1 VEVLSEHSIKV
12 RGARVHNLAGVSVD
26 IPRNRLVVLS
36 GVSGSGKSSFAFDT
50 LYAEGQRRYIE
61 SLSAYARQF
70 LGQMDKPDYDSIEGL
85 SPAIAIEQK
94 TVSHNPR
101 STVGTVTEIADYLR
115 VLFARAGE
123 PHCHVCGRPVSS
135 QTVQQMTD
143 AILRMPGGTRIMVAA
158 PVVMNRK
165 GARADLLTEIRRK
178 GFVRV
183 ILDGEVT
190 PVEDLKHLDP
200 KKRHSLM
207 IVVDRLQVGP
217 GVESRLS
224 DSVETAVKEG
234 EGVLAVIDA
243 DTGEETLMSEKS
255 ACVKCGVSM
264 PELTPQLFS
273 FNNPAG
279 MCRSCSGLGFQL
291 RVDPAL
297 VIPRPAL
304 SIKDG
309 AVAPWGIPHGWVS
322 SALKSLAREYGFNP
336 GMPWKRL
343 PQEVKDLI
351 LHGSGDRPVR
361 FDWQG
366 TTSQGSWTG
375 PFEGV
380 IPRLQR
386 LQRSTSSE
394 GAREQYEKYF
404 RRYTCE
410 DCGGSRL
417 RPESRAVLFSGVSIA
432 GVSSMTVGE
441 ADSFFSGLI
450 LDEGR
455 AAVASGLLKEIG
467 ARLGFL
473 RDVGLHY
480 LALDRP
486 APTLAGGEA
495 QRIRLASQ
503 IGSGLTGV
511 LYVLDEP
518 TVGLHPRDTAR
529 LVSTLEHLRDLDNT
543 VLVVEHDPDTLL
555 KADHILDFG
564 PGAGTHGGKLVAQGT
579 PEEIMNNPDSITG
592 DYLSGRK
599 TIVRLATPRK
609 KSHGSLRI
617 RGASLHNLK
626 SVDLSI
632 PLGKMVCVTGVSG
645 SGKSS
650 LITQTLY
657 PALASALGT
666 GSASLVPGPFR
677 DMTGV
682 EQVDKVICI
691 SQDPIG
697 RTPRSNPA
705 TYTKAFDSIRSLFA
719 ELPESKVRGYKPG
732 RFSFNVK
739 GGRCEDCGG
748 AGVKRIE
755 MHFLPDVYVEC
766 ETCRGLRFNRETL
779 RVKFRDYSIS
789 DVLNLTV
796 DDAMALFERIPQV
809 YSTIRVLADV
819 GLGYIRLGQ
828 PATTLSGGEAQR
840 VKLARE
846 LARPSTTH
854 TLYILDEP
862 TTGLHPH
869 DVNRLLL
876 VLDRLVGAGNTV
888 LVIEHNLD
896 VVRNADWIVDL
907 GPEGGDGGGRII
919 AAGTPEEIATHPDSP
934 TGKHLAG
941 AMERAGCRVV
951 G

>member
-1 VEVLSEHSIKV
+1 LNEHTIRV
-12 RGARVHNLAGVSVD
+12 RGARVHNLNSVSVD

-115 VLFARAGE
+115 VLFARVGE
-123 PHCHVCGRPVSS
+123 PHCPTCGRPVSS

-143 AILRMPGGTRIMVAA
+143 RILKMPQGTRIMVAA
-158 PVVMNRK
+158 PVILNRK
-165 GARADLLTEIRRK
+165 GARADLITDIRKK

-183 ILDGEVT
+183 ILDGVVT
-190 PVEDLKHLDP
+190 QIDDLRQLDP
-200 KKRHSLM
+200 KKRHSLH
-207 IVVDRLQVGP
+207 IVVDRIQVGP
-217 GVESRLS
+217 GIESRLA

-234 EGVLAVIDA
+234 EGILAVIDA

-255 ACVKCGVSM
+255 ACVICGISM
-264 PELTPQLFS
+264 PEPDPPRSSVSTTRWACAGAARGWVFRSGSTPTS
-273 FNNPAG
+273 
-279 MCRSCSGLGFQL
+279 
-291 RVDPAL
+291 V
-297 VIPRPAL
+297 VPRPAL
-304 SIKDG
+304 SVRDG

-322 SALKSLAREYGFNP
+322 AALKSLAREFEFNV
-336 GMPWKRL
+336 GTPWKRL
-343 PQEVKDLI
+343 SQETRNLVLY
-351 LHGSGDRPVR
+351 GSGDKPVR

-366 TTSQGSWTG
+366 SSSQGSWTG

-380 IPRLQR
+380 IPRLER

-394 GAREQYEKYF
+394 GMREQYEKYF

-410 DCGGSRL
+410 DCGGTRL
-417 RPESRAVLFSGVSIA
+417 RPESRAVLFCGVSMA
-432 GVSSMTVGE
+432 QVSSMTVGE
-441 ADSFFSGLI
+441 ADAFFNS
-450 LDEGR
+450 LDLEPSK
-455 AAVASGLLKEIG
+455 AIIATGLLKEIS

-518 TVGLHPRDTAR
+518 TVGLHPRDTSR
-529 LVSTLEHLRDLDNT
+529 LVTTLFHLRDLENT
-543 VLVVEHDPDTLL
+543 VLVVEHDPETLL

-564 PGAGTHGGKLVAQGT
+564 PGAGTSGGNLIAQGT
-579 PEEIMNNPDSITG
+579 PREIMDNPASLTG

-599 TIVRLATPRK
+599 TIVRLASPRK
-609 KSHGSLRI
+609 HSHGTLKI

-632 PLGKMVCVTGVSG
+632 PLGKMVCITGVSG

-657 PALASALGT
+657 PAVASALGT
-666 GSASLVPGPFR
+666 GPASLRPGPFTE
-677 DMTGV
+677 MTGI
-682 EQVDKVICI
+682 EKVDKVICI

-705 TYTKAFDSIRSLFA
+705 TYTKTFDSIRNLFA

-766 ETCRGLRFNRETL
+766 DTCHGLRFNRETL
-779 RVKFRDYSIS
+779 RVKFRNYSIS

-796 DDAMALFERIPQV
+796 DDAMTLFERIPQV
-809 YSTIRVLADV
+809 SSTIKVLSDV

-869 DVNRLLL
+869 DVNRLLI
-876 VLDRLVGAGNTV
+876 VLDRLVNAGNTV
-888 LVIEHNLD
+888 IVIEHNLD
-896 VVRNADWIVDL
+896 VVKNADWIVDL
-907 GPEGGDGGGRII
+907 GPEGGGGGGMII
-919 AAGTPEEIATHPDSP
+919 AVGTPDDIAAHPESP
-934 TGKHLAG
+934 TGHYLTQVIERSAG
-941 AMERAGCRVV
+941 TKA
-951 G
+951 

>member
-1 VEVLSEHSIKV
+1 MTEHTIRV
-12 RGARVHNLAGVSVD
+12 RGVRVHNLNSVSVD

-115 VLFARAGE
+115 VLFARVGE
-123 PHCHVCGRPVSS
+123 PHCPTCGRPVSS

-143 AILRMPGGTRIMVAA
+143 RILKMPQGTRLMVAA
-158 PVVMNRK
+158 PVVLNRK
-165 GARADLLTEIRRK
+165 GARADLITDIRKK

-183 ILDGEVT
+183 ILDGVVT
-190 PVEDLKHLDP
+190 QIDDLKQLDP
-200 KKRHSLM
+200 KKRHSLH
-207 IVVDRLQVGP
+207 IVVDRIQVGP
-217 GVESRLS
+217 GIESRLA

-234 EGVLAVIDA
+234 EGILAVIDA

-255 ACVKCGVSM
+255 ACVICGISM

-273 FNNPAG
+273 FNNPVG
-279 MCRSCSGLGFQL
+279 MCRSCSGLGFQI
-291 RVDPAL
+291 RVDPEL
-297 VIPRPAL
+297 VVPRPAL
-304 SIKDG
+304 SVRDG

-322 SALKSLAREYGFNP
+322 AALKSLAREFEFNV
-336 GMPWKRL
+336 GTPWKRL
-343 PQEVKDLI
+343 SQETKDLI
-351 LHGSGDRPVR
+351 LYGSGDKPVR

-366 TTSQGSWTG
+366 SSSQGSWTG

-380 IPRLQR
+380 IPRLER

-394 GAREQYEKYF
+394 GMREQYEKYF

-410 DCGGSRL
+410 DCGGTRL
-417 RPESRAVLFSGVSIA
+417 RPESRAVLFCGVSMA
-432 GVSSMTVGE
+432 QVSSMTVGE
-441 ADSFFSGLI
+441 ADTFFNS
-450 LDEGR
+450 LDLEPSK
-455 AAVASGLLKEIG
+455 AIIATGLLKEIS

-518 TVGLHPRDTAR
+518 TVGLHPRDTSR
-529 LVSTLEHLRDLDNT
+529 LVSTLEHLRDLENT
-543 VLVVEHDPDTLL
+543 VLVVEHDPETLL

-564 PGAGTHGGKLVAQGT
+564 PGAGTHGGNLVAQGT
-579 PEEIMNNPDSITG
+579 PREIMDNPASLTG

-599 TIVRLATPRK
+599 TIVRLASPRK
-609 KSHGSLRI
+609 HSHGTLKI

-626 SVDLSI
+626 NVDLSI
-632 PLGKMVCVTGVSG
+632 PLGKMVCITGVSG

-657 PALASALGT
+657 PAVASALGT
-666 GSASLVPGPFR
+666 GPASLRPGPFTE
-677 DMTGV
+677 MTGI
-682 EQVDKVICI
+682 EKVDKVICI

-705 TYTKAFDSIRSLFA
+705 TYTKTFDSIRNLFA

-766 ETCRGLRFNRETL
+766 DTCHGLRFNRETL
-779 RVKFRDYSIS
+779 RVKFRNYSIS
-789 DVLNLTV
+789 DILNLTV
-796 DDAMALFERIPQV
+796 DDAMTLFERIPQV
-809 YSTIRVLADV
+809 SSTIKVLSDV

-869 DVNRLLL
+869 DVNRLLI
-876 VLDRLVGAGNTV
+876 VLDRLVNAGNTV
-888 LVIEHNLD
+888 IVIEHNLD
-896 VVRNADWIVDL
+896 VVKNADWIVDL
-907 GPEGGDGGGRII
+907 GPEGGGGGGMII
-919 AAGTPEEIATHPDSP
+919 AAGTPDDIAAHPESP
-934 TGKHLAG
+934 TGHYLTQVIERSAG
-941 AMERAGCRVV
+941 TKA
-951 G
+951 

>member
-1 VEVLSEHSIKV
+1 MNEHTIRV
-12 RGARVHNLAGVSVD
+12 RGARVHNLNSVSVD

-115 VLFARAGE
+115 VLFARVGE
-123 PHCHVCGRPVSS
+123 PHCPTCGRPVSS

-143 AILRMPGGTRIMVAA
+143 RILKMPQGTRIMVAA
-158 PVVMNRK
+158 PVILNRK
-165 GARADLLTEIRRK
+165 GARADLITDIRKK

-183 ILDGEVT
+183 ILDGVVT
-190 PVEDLKHLDP
+190 QIDDLRQLDP
-200 KKRHSLM
+200 KKRHSLH
-207 IVVDRLQVGP
+207 IVVDRIQVGP
-217 GVESRLS
+217 GIESRLA

-234 EGVLAVIDA
+234 EGILAVIDA

-255 ACVKCGVSM
+255 ACVICGISM

-273 FNNPAG
+273 FNNPMG
-279 MCRSCSGLGFQL
+279 MCRSCSGLGFQI
-291 RVDPAL
+291 RVDPDL
-297 VIPRPAL
+297 VVPRPAL
-304 SIKDG
+304 SVRDG

-322 SALKSLAREYGFNP
+322 AALKSLAREFEFNV
-336 GMPWKRL
+336 GTPWKRL
-343 PQEVKDLI
+343 SQETKDLI
-351 LHGSGDRPVR
+351 LYGSGDKPVR

-366 TTSQGSWTG
+366 SSSQGSWTG

-380 IPRLQR
+380 IPRLER

-394 GAREQYEKYF
+394 GMREQYEKYF
-404 RRYTCE
+404 RRYICE
-410 DCGGSRL
+410 DCGGTRL
-417 RPESRAVLFSGVSIA
+417 RPESRAVLFCGVSMA
-432 GVSSMTVGE
+432 QVSSMTVGE
-441 ADSFFSGLI
+441 ADAFFGSLTLDPARALI
-450 LDEGR
+450 
-455 AAVASGLLKEIG
+455 ATGLLKEIS

-518 TVGLHPRDTAR
+518 TVGLHPRDTSR
-529 LVSTLEHLRDLDNT
+529 LVSTLFHLRDLENT
-543 VLVVEHDPDTLL
+543 VLVVEHDPETLL

-564 PGAGTHGGKLVAQGT
+564 PGAGTSGGNLIAQGT
-579 PEEIMNNPDSITG
+579 PREIMDNPASLTG

-599 TIVRLATPRK
+599 TIVRLASPRK
-609 KSHGSLRI
+609 HSHGTLKI

-626 SVDLSI
+626 NVDLSV
-632 PLGKMVCVTGVSG
+632 PLGKMVCITGVSG

-657 PALASALGT
+657 PAVASALGT
-666 GSASLVPGPFR
+666 GPASLRPGPFTE
-677 DMTGV
+677 MTGI
-682 EQVDKVICI
+682 EKVDKVICI

-705 TYTKAFDSIRSLFA
+705 TYTKTFDSIRNLFA

-766 ETCRGLRFNRETL
+766 DTCHGLRFNRETL
-779 RVKFRDYSIS
+779 RVKFRNYSIS
-789 DVLNLTV
+789 DILNLTV
-796 DDAMALFERIPQV
+796 DDAMTLFERIPQV
-809 YSTIRVLADV
+809 SSTIKVLSDV

-869 DVNRLLL
+869 DVNRLLI
-876 VLDRLVGAGNTV
+876 VLDRLVNAGNTV
-888 LVIEHNLD
+888 IVIEHNLD
-896 VVRNADWIVDL
+896 VVKNADWIVDL
-907 GPEGGDGGGRII
+907 GPEGGGGGGMII
-919 AAGTPEEIATHPDSP
+919 AAGTPDDIAAHPESP
-934 TGKHLAG
+934 TGHYLTQVIERSAG
-941 AMERAGCRVV
+941 TKA
-951 G
+951 

>member
-1 VEVLSEHSIKV
+1 MFEHSIKV
-12 RGARVHNLAGVSVD
+12 RGARVHNLDNVSVD

-70 LGQMDKPDYDSIEGL
+70 LGQMDKPDYDSIDGL

-115 VLFARAGE
+115 VLFARVGE
-123 PHCHVCGRPVSS
+123 PHCPQCGRPVSS

-143 AILRMPGGTRIMVAA
+143 YILGMPAGERIMIAA
-158 PVVMNRK
+158 PVLLNRK
-165 GARADLLTEIRRK
+165 GARADLITEIRRK
-178 GFVRV
+178 GYVRV

-190 PVEDLKHLDP
+190 TVEELDHLDP
-200 KKRHSLM
+200 RKRHSLY
-207 IVVDRLQVGP
+207 IVVDRLQVAQ
-217 GVESRLS
+217 GVESRLA
-224 DSVETAVKEG
+224 DSVETAVREG
-234 EGVLAVIDA
+234 EGVLAVINA
-243 DTGEETLMSEKS
+243 STGEETLLSERS
-255 ACVKCGVSM
+255 ACVLCGISM

-273 FNNPAG
+273 FNNPMG
-279 MCRSCSGLGFQL
+279 MCRSCSGLGYQL
-291 RVDPAL
+291 RVDPEL
-297 VIPRPAL
+297 VVPRPAL
-304 SIKDG
+304 SIRDG

-322 SALKSLAREYGFNP
+322 SALKSLSRDFGFNA
-336 GMPWKRL
+336 GTPWKRL
-343 PQEVKDLI
+343 SQDVRDLV
-351 LHGSGDRPVR
+351 LYGSGDRPVR

-366 TTSQGSWTG
+366 SASQGSWTG

-380 IPRLQR
+380 IPRLER

-394 GAREQYEKYF
+394 GMREQYEKYF
-404 RRYTCE
+404 RRFVCD
-410 DCGGSRL
+410 DCQGTRL
-417 RPESRAVLFSGVSIA
+417 RPESRAVLFSGVSISQ
-432 GVSSMTVGE
+432 VSSMTVGE
-441 ADSFFSGLI
+441 ADAFFRHLT
-450 LDEGR
+450 LDETR
-455 AAVASGLLKEIG
+455 ALIATGLLKEIS

-473 RDVGLHY
+473 ADVGLHY

-518 TVGLHPRDTAR
+518 TVGLHPRDTSR

-543 VLVVEHDPDTLL
+543 VLVVEHDPETLL

-564 PGAGTHGGKLVAQGT
+564 PGAGTGGGRLVAQGT
-579 PEEIMNNPDSITG
+579 PEEIMANPDSLTG
-592 DYLSGRK
+592 EYLSGRK
-599 TIVRLATPRK
+599 SIVRLASPRK
-609 KSHGSLRI
+609 RSHGSLRI
-617 RGASLHNLK
+617 RGASLHNLR
-626 SVDLSI
+626 SVELTV
-632 PLGKMVCVTGVSG
+632 PLGKLVCVTGVSG

-657 PALASALGT
+657 PAVASALGA
-666 GSASLVPGPFR
+666 GSSSLRPGPFR
-677 DMTGV
+677 DMTGI
-682 EQVDKVICI
+682 ENVDKVICI

-705 TYTKAFDSIRSLFA
+705 TYTKTFDSIRNLFS
-719 ELPESKVRGYKPG
+719 ELPESKIRGYKPG

-766 ETCRGLRFNRETL
+766 DTCRGLRFNRETL
-779 RVKFRDYSIS
+779 RVKFRNYSIS

-796 DDAMALFERIPQV
+796 DDAMTLFERIPQV
-809 YSTIRVLADV
+809 SSTIKVLSDV

-869 DVNRLLL
+869 DVNRLLI
-876 VLDRLVGAGNTV
+876 VLDRLVNAGNTV
-888 LVIEHNLD
+888 IVIEHNLD
-896 VVRNADWIVDL
+896 VVKNADWIIDM
-907 GPEGGDGGGRII
+907 GPEGGQGGGNII
-919 AAGTPEEIATHPDSP
+919 ASGPPDSIAMNPGSP
-934 TGKHLAG
+934 TGGYLARVIN
-941 AMERAGCRVV
+941 RAASAEALSG
-951 G
+951 

>member
-1 VEVLSEHSIKV
+1 MFEHTIRV
-12 RGARVHNLAGVSVD
+12 RGARVHNLNSVSVD

-115 VLFARAGE
+115 VLYARVGE
-123 PHCHVCGRPVSS
+123 PHCPECGRAVSS

-143 AILRMPGGTRIMVAA
+143 SILKMPAGSRIMVAA
-158 PVVMNRK
+158 PVILNRK
-165 GARADLLTEIRRK
+165 GARADLITDIRRK

-183 ILDGEVT
+183 ILDGVVT
-190 PVEDLKHLDP
+190 PVDDLKQLDP
-200 KKRHSLM
+200 KKRHSLH
-207 IVVDRLQVGP
+207 IVVDRIQVGP
-217 GVESRLS
+217 GIESRLA

-255 ACVKCGVSM
+255 ACVVCGISM

-279 MCRSCSGLGFQL
+279 MCRSCSGLGFQI
-291 RVDPAL
+291 RVDPDL

-304 SIKDG
+304 SIRDG

-322 SALKSLAREYGFNP
+322 SALKSLAREFDFNV
-336 GMPWKRL
+336 GTPWKRL
-343 PQEVKDLI
+343 SQEAKDLI
-351 LHGSGDRPVR
+351 LYGSGDRPVR

-366 TTSQGSWTG
+366 SSSQGSWTG

-380 IPRLQR
+380 IPRLER
-386 LQRSTSSE
+386 LQKSTSSE
-394 GAREQYEKYF
+394 GMREQYEKYF
-404 RRYTCE
+404 RRYTCD
-410 DCGGSRL
+410 DCGGTRL
-417 RPESRAVLFSGVSIA
+417 RPESRAVLFCGVSMA
-432 GVSSMTVGE
+432 RVSSMTVGE
-441 ADSFFSGLI
+441 ADAFFAGVNLDPARALI
-450 LDEGR
+450 
-455 AAVASGLLKEIG
+455 ATGLLKEIS

-518 TVGLHPRDTAR
+518 TVGLHPRDTLR
-529 LVSTLEHLRDLDNT
+529 LVCTLEHLRDLENT
-543 VLVVEHDPDTLL
+543 VLVVEHDPETLL

-564 PGAGTHGGKLVAQGT
+564 PGAGTHGGNLIAQGT
-579 PEEIMNNPDSITG
+579 PQEIMDNPASITG

-599 TIVRLATPRK
+599 TIVRLASPRK
-609 KSHGSLRI
+609 HSHGTLKI

-626 SVDLSI
+626 GVDLSI
-632 PLGKMVCVTGVSG
+632 PLGKMVCITGVSG

-657 PALASALGT
+657 PAVASALGT
-666 GSASLVPGPFR
+666 GPASLRPGPFTE
-677 DMTGV
+677 MTGI
-682 EQVDKVICI
+682 EKVDKVICI

-705 TYTKAFDSIRSLFA
+705 TYTKTFDSIRNLFA

-766 ETCRGLRFNRETL
+766 DTCHGLRFNRETL
-779 RVKFRDYSIS
+779 RVKFRNYSIS
-789 DVLNLTV
+789 DILNLTV
-796 DDAMALFERIPQV
+796 EDAMVLFERIPQV
-809 YSTIRVLADV
+809 SSTIKVLSDV
-819 GLGYIRLGQ
+819 GLGYIKLGQ

-869 DVNRLLL
+869 DVNRLLI
-876 VLDRLVGAGNTV
+876 VLDRLVNAGNTV
-888 LVIEHNLD
+888 IVIEHNLD
-896 VVRNADWIVDL
+896 VVKNADWIVDL
-907 GPEGGDGGGRII
+907 GPEGGEGGGRII
-919 AAGTPEEIATHPDSP
+919 AAGTPDDIAAHPESP
-934 TGKHLAG
+934 TGSYLAQVI
-941 AMERAGCRVV
+941 ERSVKAEA
-951 G
+951 